1 MSSNRDLPPTDPS
14 VLMAILENGSIGYWD
29 LDIPS
34 GNSYL
39 SPAMKNMFGYEEHE
53 MDNTL
58 FATQKLLFPEDLI
71 MVNECLKKHIDSH
84 GLIPFSCE
92 IRNYHKNGSTVW
104 VVCKGQVI
112 EWDADGNPIRLVGCN
127 IGITEQKLAQ
137 EALKI
142 SEESYRSLVNNIQDG
157 IFRCDLE
164 GNLVFIS
171 PASARILGYST
182 VDEMIG
188 MNLTRDIFVHPED
201 RERLFS
207 LLNEKGKLA
216 DFKIELR
223 RKDGSAITIVSN
235 SQYYS
240 GPDGKIIGIEG
251 IYHDITERN
260 RAEQSIKESEALLRS
275 IFEASPAG
283 ISLVNDRKLTKVNT
297 TFCSIIGYS
306 EEELVGQPTQILYYN
321 DEEFKRVGELYLA
334 LEEKSPGIIESRF
347 RHKNG
352 TELFVLIY
360 LSPLNPNNI
369 DDGVVG
375 IVQDITSIRN
385 AEIAAQKNQLMIRS
399 IYDATPIGLGVADD
413 ETIVKVNK
421 AFSTMVGYA
430 EHELI
435 GRNALFLY
443 PDDKEFYRVGEEL
456 RSQLAASGKGM
467 VETIHRRSDGTIIDI
482 ILCATLLDK
491 SDLSSGMIFSILDV
505 SERKRMEREKKHLE
519 EMLLHSQKLESIGRL
534 AGGIAH
540 DFNNMITAI
549 LGNAEMVKE
558 LLPPGSKTYA
568 KIETIERAAESAANL
583 TKQLL
588 AFSRKQ
594 IISPRIINL
603 NTIVE
608 NIRKMLLTL
617 IGENIS
623 LHLNTDSGLNTIMAD
638 PGQLEQII
646 LNLTVNARDAMPSG
660 GHLCIETRNVEFDED
675 YSRMHLNTVPG
686 TYVMLAISDTGT
698 GMSKDAIDHCFEPFF
713 TTKGI
718 GKGTGLGLATVYGNV
733 RQIGGTIELYSELEH
748 GTTFK
753 LYFPAIQ
760 VPAKEL
766 ESRTEPAVALSGT
779 ETILLAE
786 DNEMVLNFSNE
797 ILTKAGYKVLVA
809 ATGEQ
814 ALFIAQHHTS
824 NIHLLITDIIL
835 PGINGRVTSDKLVE
849 LHPGLKTLYTS
860 GYTAEVIGKQGIVE
874 EGIDF
879 ISKPFATSQLL
890 SKVRSILDRK

>member
-1 MSSNRDLPPTDPS
+1 MNNRDLPPTDPS
-14 VLMAILENGSIGYWD
+14 VLISILENGSIGYWD

-34 GNSYL
+34 GNTYL
-39 SPAMKNMFGYEEHE
+39 SPAMKKMFGYEDSEI
-53 MDNTL
+53 DNTF
-58 FATQKLLFPEDLI
+58 FAARKLVFKEDDSMLD
-71 MVNECLKKHIDSH
+71 ECLKKHIDSH

-92 IRNYHKNGSTVW
+92 VRNYHKNGSTVW
-104 VVCKGQVI
+104 VVCKGKVI

-127 IGITEQKLAQ
+127 IDITEQKQAQ

-164 GNLVFIS
+164 GNLVFVS

-182 VDEMIG
+182 DDEMIG
-188 MNLTRDIFVHPED
+188 MNLSRDIFVHPED

-207 LLNEKGKLA
+207 LLNEKGNITE
-216 DFKIELR
+216 FEIELR
-223 RKDGSAITIVSN
+223 RKDGSTITIVSN
-235 SQYYS
+235 SQYYCS
-240 GPDGKIIGIEG
+240 PDGRIIGIEG

-275 IFEASPAG
+275 IYEASPAG
-283 ISLVNDRKLTKVNT
+283 ISLVKNRKLTNVNT

-306 EEELVGQPTQILYYN
+306 EEELVGQSTRILYYN
-321 DEEFKRVGELYLA
+321 DEEFKRVGEMYHA
-334 LEEKSPGIIESRF
+334 LKEKSPGILESRF
-347 RHKNG
+347 LHKDG

-360 LSPLNPNNI
+360 LSPLNPRNI

-375 IVQDITSIRN
+375 IVQDITGIRH
-385 AEIAAQKNQLMIRS
+385 AELAAQKNQLMIKR

-413 ETIVKVNK
+413 ETLININN
-421 AFSTMVGYA
+421 AFCTMFGYA

-435 GRNALFLY
+435 GRNTLFLY
-443 PDDKEFYRVGEEL
+443 PDAKEFYRVGEEL
-456 RSQLAASGKGM
+456 HSQLKASGKGM
-467 VETIHRRSDGTIIDI
+467 VETTHRRSDGVFIDI
-482 ILCATLLDK
+482 ILCVALIDK
-491 SDLSSGMIFSILDV
+491 SNLSSVIFSVLDI
-505 SERKRMEREKKHLE
+505 SERKKMEREKKHLE

-558 LLPPGSKTYA
+558 LTPPGSKTYA

-583 TKQLL
+583 THQLL

-594 IISPRIINL
+594 IINPRIINL

-623 LHLNTDSGLNTIMAD
+623 LHLNTESGLNTIMAD
-638 PGQLEQII
+638 SGQMEQII
-646 LNLTVNARDAMPSG
+646 LNITVNARDAMPSG
-660 GHLCIETRNVEFDED
+660 GHLYIETKNVEFDKE

-686 TYVMLAISDTGT
+686 KYVMLAISDTGT
-698 GMSKDAIDHCFEPFF
+698 GMSKEAIDHCFEPFF

-753 LYFPAIQ
+753 LYFPAKQ
-760 VPAKEL
+760 APATDV
-766 ESRTEPAVALSGT
+766 ESQTESAVSLSGT
-779 ETILLAE
+779 ESILLAE
-786 DNEMVLNFSNE
+786 DNEMVLKFSNE
-797 ILTKAGYKVLVA
+797 ILTKAGYNVLVA
-809 ATGEQ
+809 ATGEE

-824 NIHLLITDIIL
+824 IIHLLITDIIL
-835 PGINGRVTSDKLVE
+835 PGINGRVTSDKLAE
-849 LHPGLKTLYTS
+849 LCPGLKTLYTS
-860 GYTAEVIGKQGIVE
+860 GYTADVIGKQGIVE

-879 ISKPFATSQLL
+879 ISKPFTTRQLL
-890 SKVRSILDRK
+890 SKVRLILDRK